1 MTLGERQMKRS
12 GQDFSS
18 HGTARPRWGQWPGR
32 AATLRPHILMSIKGI
47 SEKSSLGESVD
58 GIGVDGL
65 GLLLSV
71 ALVKLHELG
80 QIELGLL
87 ENLDLL
93 DHDVLERE
101 DLGALLGD
109 LLDDGVGQ
117 AKMIYYLLT

>member
-1 MTLGERQMKRS
+1 MKRS

-18 HGTARPRWGQWPGR
+18 RRTARSRWGQWPDG

-47 SEKSSLGESVD
+47 SGESSLRESVD

-65 GLLLSV
+65 GLLLGV
-71 ALVKLHELG
+71 ALVELHELG

-101 DLGALLGD
+101 DLGALLRD

-117 AKMIYYLLT
+117 EILKEIFEG